1 MHIFKVNKISTGIV
15 SVENIHW

>member
-15 SVENIHW
+15 HVENIHW